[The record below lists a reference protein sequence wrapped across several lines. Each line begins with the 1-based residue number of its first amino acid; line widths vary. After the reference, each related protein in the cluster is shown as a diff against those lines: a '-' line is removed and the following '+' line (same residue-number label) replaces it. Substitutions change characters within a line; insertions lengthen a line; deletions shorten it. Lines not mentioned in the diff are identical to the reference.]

1 MVIRSRFE
9 NENFLMSVLGHLILV
24 VIMLTSFSFVV
35 DRAKLVSNNRVQ
47 IVEIDLK
54 SVKISGDETKLYNTT
69 VPNST
74 KEDKSIKSKK
84 TINEDQKV
92 EIKSTTLVE
101 EEKKIDKTKEKK
113 NKKEENIAAKKKTVV
128 RVNREVLSLDRT
140 MTVSVV
146 DALRVA
152 LTRCWNIDTN
162 RSDISDIRAVA
173 HLTMLPSGVVNRV
186 WFESE
191 SRALTDSSFA
201 YVLDTIKEAIK
212 TCQPF
217 SMLPRNEFNKWEKIQ
232 LTFYPTS
239 GKIM

>member
-1 MVIRSRFE
+1 VKTQKQLHIIGRMVLLFA
-9 NENFLMSVLGHLILV
+9 V
-24 VIMLTSFSFVV
+24 
-35 DRAKLVSNNRVQ
+35 
-47 IVEIDLK
+47 VEIDLK

>member
-1 MVIRSRFE
+1 MLKKTQFD
-9 NENFLMSVLGHLILV
+9 NENVLISVLGHLVLV
-24 VIMLTSFSFVV
+24 AIMVSSFSFVV
-35 DRAKLVSNNRVQ
+35 DKAKLVSNNRIQ

-69 VPNST
+69 KPQSETHEEKN
-74 KEDKSIKSKK
+74 DK
-84 TINEDQKV
+84 TAQEQKV
-92 EIKSTTLVE
+92 KIKNTTLVDE
-101 EEKKIDKTKEKK
+101 DKKNSKTKQT
-113 NKKEENIAAKKKTVV
+113 NTSKKENDGLAKHKTVV
-128 RVNREVLSLDRT
+128 KVNREVLSLDRT

-173 HLTMLPSGVVNRV
+173 HLVMLPTGVVNKI

-191 SRALTDSSFA
+191 SRALTDPSFA

-217 SMLPRNEFNKWEKIQ
+217 SMLPRKEFNKWEKIQ
-232 LTFYPTS
+232 LTFYPNS